1 MIHKLKDVSKT
12 IAIVSAYVGLVV
24 TSAGLAGTVVMIM
37 AHVG

>member
-1 MIHKLKDVSKT
+1 MIHRLKDLVMVT
-12 IAIVSAYVGLVV
+12 LYVGLVV